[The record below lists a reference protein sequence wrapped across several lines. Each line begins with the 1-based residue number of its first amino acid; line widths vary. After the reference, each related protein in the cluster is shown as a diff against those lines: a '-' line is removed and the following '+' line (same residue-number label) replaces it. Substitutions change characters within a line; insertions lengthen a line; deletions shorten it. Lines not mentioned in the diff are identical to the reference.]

1 MRGPL
6 YKLSPPG
13 AAGETL
19 PAATRLRLNYEICSR
34 SMARN
39 NAAIATA
46 GKTSPT
52 KGTKIEG
59 RKTFSIL
66 NFFAGNFVLSAGTTG
81 PHF

>member
-13 AAGETL
+13 AAS
-19 PAATRLRLNYEICSR
+19 PAATRLRFNYEICSR

-66 NFFAGNFVLSAGTTG
+66 NFFAGNLVLSAGDMLVC
-81 PHF
+81 

>member
-1 MRGPL
+1 
-6 YKLSPPG
+6 
-13 AAGETL
+13 
-19 PAATRLRLNYEICSR
+19 
-34 SMARN
+34 MARN

-66 NFFAGNFVLSAGTTG
+66 NFFAGNLVLSAGDMLVSC
-81 PHF
+81 